1 MLNVGVLLKGL
12 VLIGC
17 NLQSMN
23 IDTTINIIKLK
34 ENTFY
39 LFVLLIKGI
48 KEKKNEDCTTSYVDS
63 TVWAFE

>member
-48 KEKKNEDCTTSYVDS
+48 KEKNNEDCTTSYVDS